1 MESFLSGGIGV
12 ELVVDGVGSVLVEVF
27 GATDPTSEEN
37 PASKAR
43 NLLDTK
49 SLILKKLILLII
61 EDSNHWFEL
70 IYVGAYPIDSPHNI
84 YYCWA

>member
-49 SLILKKLILLII
+49 SLILKSSFFLSLKILF
-61 EDSNHWFEL
+61 SFANSCPSSSRQNF
-70 IYVGAYPIDSPHNI
+70 
-84 YYCWA
+84 